1 MKKSIAISV
10 ILLCLSIIANAEMI
24 IVEAGTT
31 GINSQWYHELGGI
44 WDNSVSKS
52 RALGTTPG
60 IYSRFSDVTVS
71 REAIAKFAPEFKEG
85 GLMEV
90 FVTWGGSANADHV
103 KFTIYHRDGITDR
116 YLRMDGWGKTGPSNK
131 DSWTSLGQYYFNP
144 GTGGAVEVIAKE
156 ITGVPD
162 PINFARIYADT
173 VKFVSVSSGTTIVT
187 PPPAYTPVPIFT
199 PYPTPAPTPIATIA
213 KTPVYT
219 TSATP
224 TPAPVSTPIS
234 ITTPVPVSTPTATL
248 PSSASEIKWFSDYQT
263 AKVSASKESKKLVL
277 YFRTSK
283 SKDSQ
288 KYEEQVFTTPEII
301 QLLSNMVCVKIDLLA
316 TQELAFEKDVY
327 RAPTIIL
334 YNSSGEEI
342 KRTSAFLDVNEFKS
356 FLQGM

>member
-1 MKKSIAISV
+1 MKKLIALFV
-10 ILLCLSIIANAEMI
+10 LLLCLSIMASAEMI
-24 IVEAGTT
+24 MVEAGTT

-90 FVTWGGSANADHV
+90 FVTWGQSANADHI
-103 KFTIYHRDGITDR
+103 KCTIYHRDGKTDR

-131 DSWTSLGQYYFNP
+131 DTWASLGQYYFNP
-144 GTGGAVEVIAKE
+144 GTGGAVEVSSKE

-162 PINFARIYADT
+162 PINFARIYADA
-173 VKFVSVSSGTTIVT
+173 VKFVSVTSGTTTVT
-187 PPPAYTPVPIFT
+187 PPPAYTPVPVFT

-213 KTPVYT
+213 KIPVYT

-224 TPAPVSTPIS
+224 TPPPVSTPIS
-234 ITTPVPVSTPTATL
+234 VTTPIPVFTPTATL
-248 PSSASEIKWFSDYQT
+248 PSSVSEIKWLLDYQT
-263 AKVSASKESKKLVL
+263 AKISASRENKGLIL

-288 KYEEQVFTTPEII
+288 KYDEQVFTNPEII
-301 QLLSNMVCVKIDLLA
+301 QAMSNLICVKLDLMTA
-316 TQELAFEKDVY
+316 QDTAFEKDVY

-334 YNSSGEEI
+334 FRSTGEEI
-342 KRTSAFLDVNEFKS
+342 NRTSTLLDVNEFKD
-356 FLQGM
+356 FLKRF